1 MGLNITLAVHDY
13 LFLLC
18 FFTGFC
24 FLSYCLVLVFL
35 NVIHYFKFKTFLM
48 SNKDRQIVYL
58 LEKNKELEKQ
68 KAFLQQQIDDIT
80 TNLINNLQ

>member
-1 MGLNITLAVHDY
+1 MGLNITLAIHDY

-18 FFTGFC
+18 FFTGFS
-24 FLSYCLVLVFL
+24 FLSYCLVLFFL
-35 NVIHYFKFKTFLM
+35 NIAHYLKFKTLLM
-48 SNKDRQIVYL
+48 SNNDRYIISLV
-58 LEKNKELEKQ
+58 EKNKELEKQ

>member
-1 MGLNITLAVHDY
+1 
-13 LFLLC
+13 
-18 FFTGFC
+18 
-24 FLSYCLVLVFL
+24 
-35 NVIHYFKFKTFLM
+35 M

-58 LEKNKELEKQ
+58 LDKNKELEKQ